1 MKNLKAKQRGVME
14 QQDVTEMREHTVL
27 MPSSLNIPE
36 NLKKIKQNQK
46 NKTTAQLSSP
56 SHAPG

>member
-14 QQDVTEMREHTVL
+14 QQYVTEMREHTVL

-36 NLKKIKQNQK
+36 NLKKTKQNK
-46 NKTTAQLSSP
+46 TKTTAQLSSP